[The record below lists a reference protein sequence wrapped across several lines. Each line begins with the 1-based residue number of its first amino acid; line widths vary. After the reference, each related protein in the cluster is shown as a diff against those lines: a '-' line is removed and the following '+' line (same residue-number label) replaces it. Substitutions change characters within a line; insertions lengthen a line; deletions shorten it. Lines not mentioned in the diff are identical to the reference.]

1 MDILSDFSILQ
12 GKKGVLVMWFWAIA
26 GIVLLT
32 IVSKAAQEARQEQ
45 RDKRKEKHLEE
56 INEKLDEDDKG
67 DFLENYGD
75 K

>member
-1 MDILSDFSILQ
+1 
-12 GKKGVLVMWFWAIA
+12 MWFWAIA